1 MDTFSP
7 NTIGA
12 RLALLSVYSDA
23 PVTVEER
30 ANAVL
35 EQIHRELAALAPH
48 VTTRLVTFQ
57 SDGLPDFFEVVDA
70 VVGALAKS
78 GFTCTDND
86 GKGRYRGV
94 GMSGLW
100 GIRVIRRPNVPS
112 LFDRPFC
119 DLPASHMTEFVRFF
133 MTPAGR
139 RMLAYVSQSFGVSFN
154 YGHSSIGTQEEV
166 KALACQSAKDPRL
179 TISYALF
186 VLENF
191 FGKDGLVARTR
202 MSIEKLDREK
212 GIPPA
217 AHYVDPLSYRW
228 RYDGLVSFIPHGHG
242 VFEFIHT
249 HGEYIQK
256 KICELD
262 SKDEDD
268 DDNRLRKWTAN
279 TLRAC
284 VSPTPAFVSILHRL
298 RTMATDDACED
309 VRKEAS
315 AALREYS
322 DWCI

>member
-12 RLALLSVYSDA
+12 RLARLSTYSDT
-23 PVTVEER
+23 PVSVGER
-30 ANAVL
+30 ADVVL
-35 EQIHRELAALAPH
+35 EQIHMQLAALAPH
-48 VTTRLVTFQ
+48 VKTHLVTFQ
-57 SDGLPDFFEVVDA
+57 SDGLSDFYDVINL
-70 VVGALAKS
+70 VVGALEKS
-78 GFTCTDND
+78 GFACTGDD
-86 GKGRYRGV
+86 GKCKFGAAGT
-94 GMSGLW
+94 GGLW
-100 GIRVIRRPNVPS
+100 GIRVIRRPSAPS
-112 LFDRPFC
+112 LFDRPFR
-119 DLPASHMTEFVRFF
+119 DLPASHMAEFVRFF

-228 RYDGLVSFIPHGHG
+228 LYDGLVSFIPHGHG

-262 SKDEDD
+262 SKDDD
-268 DDNRLRKWTAN
+268 DDNRRRKWTAN

-284 VSPTPAFVSILHRL
+284 VSPTPAFVSILPRL
-298 RTMATDDACED
+298 RTAAKDDACED
-309 VRKEAS
+309 VRREAS

>member
-7 NTIGA
+7 NTIESQLA
-12 RLALLSVYSDA
+12 RLSVYSDA
-23 PVTVEER
+23 PVSVEKR
-30 ANAVL
+30 ADAVL
-35 EQIHRELAALAPH
+35 EQIRRELTALAPH
-48 VTTRLVTFQ
+48 VKTHLVTFQ
-57 SDGLPDFFEVVDA
+57 SDGLPDFVEVMD
-70 VVGALAKS
+70 VVANILTKS
-78 GFTCTDND
+78 GFVCTDND
-86 GKGRYRGV
+86 GKGRYGGV

-112 LFDRPFC
+112 LFDLPFC
-119 DLPASHMTEFVRFF
+119 DLPASHMMEFVRFF

-139 RMLAYVSQSFGVSFN
+139 RMLAYISQAFGVPFN
-154 YGHSSIGTQEEV
+154 YRHSSIGTQEEV
-166 KALACQSAKDPRL
+166 KALADESAKDPRL

-186 VLENF
+186 LLEHF

-228 RYDGLVSFIPHGHG
+228 LYDGLVSFIPHGHG

-256 KICELD
+256 KICDLD
-262 SKDEDD
+262 SQDD

-284 VSPTPAFVSILHRL
+284 VSPTPAFVSVLPRL
-298 RTMATDDACED
+298 RTMAKDDACED
-309 VRKEAS
+309 VRREAS